1 MPTLNYII
9 REAVYKEL
17 QEYIAED
24 SSFKMMY
31 NMDNVIKSA
40 VQDAFFNYIR
50 DEAYSVTKSSLQYAP
65 HCKLVDKL
73 YKEKNDDPTEL

>member
-1 MPTLNYII
+1 
-9 REAVYKEL
+9 
-17 QEYIAED
+17 
-24 SSFKMMY
+24 MMY